1 MPSVGRWRRLKEH
14 RLQKAGYERTVIMR
28 IKCNYIAAMV
38 AAGAA
43 ALAIAAAPTA
53 SAATV
58 QRCVNSG
65 VSASC
70 QTAGNVQIVT
80 APTGQTPRPYTDDLK
95 NSPG

>member
-1 MPSVGRWRRLKEH
+1 MTSAGRWRNLKEH
-14 RLQKAGYERTVIMR
+14 HLQKAGYERTVIMR
-28 IKCNYIAAMV
+28 IKSNYVAAMV

-58 QRCVNSG
+58 QHCVNSG

-80 APTGQTPRPYTDDLK
+80 APTDQRPRPYTDDLK